1 MCSDPNPIH
10 AAFDIG
16 GEGPVVRS
24 NTHRPELTDF
34 LEVQGGM
41 SGIRLEELIVLVR
54 KLLDV
59 GR

>member
-1 MCSDPNPIH
+1 MCSDPDPNH
-10 AAFDIG
+10 AAFDFG
-16 GEGPVVRS
+16 GECPVVRS

-41 SGIRLEELIVLVR
+41 SGIRLQELIVLVR
-54 KLLDV
+54 KLPDV